1 MLERHEADAL
11 LAAIEDGDVAAEEG
25 VAEEHFDAGE
35 LFGADA
41 GAVKGLIS
49 IARDHVLQVRA
60 RRSEIERSDAPSAPG
75 AETAGAG
82 LAGNGLAGA
91 ELVATAGVTRERRDL
106 VE

>member
-1 MLERHEADAL
+1 MRFAIVLRAL
-11 LAAIEDGDVAAEEG
+11 RQRLMGP
-25 VAEEHFDAGE
+25 
-35 LFGADA
+35 
-41 GAVKGLIS
+41 AV
-49 IARDHVLQVRA
+49 RCPRA
-60 RRSEIERSDAPSAPG
+60 LGSGSSDRRSDAPSAPG